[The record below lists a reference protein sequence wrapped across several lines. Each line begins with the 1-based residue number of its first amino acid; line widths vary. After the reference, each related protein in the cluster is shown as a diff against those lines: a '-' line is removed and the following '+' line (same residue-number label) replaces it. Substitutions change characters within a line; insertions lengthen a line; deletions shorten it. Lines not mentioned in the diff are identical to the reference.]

1 MAKDP
6 NTTAGRELNV
16 AKGTTFKICSCIDPV
31 TGKNISKS
39 CPKLRRTHGDGG
51 GGRWSSTH
59 GTWGY
64 QLELPAN
71 ADGKR
76 RNPLRRSGFA
86 TLEDAEAEL
95 DHARGLLA
103 LDADPAVRRQITKLM
118 LSVFKDTKRLPD
130 LEEVRR
136 KVRTRQDLNR
146 HVTVAEWLE
155 EFLKR
160 KRAIEA
166 TTKRSYESHV
176 RLYLKPYLGEIRL
189 DRLRVSDIAGMF
201 DAIEEFNDIIA
212 TERASGDPARI
223 TSVRY
228 RRPVGPTTLHRI
240 RATLRHALNIAI
252 SQDRLLDFNPAA
264 VVELAP
270 AVRPKPVI
278 WTEEKVT
285 QWRKDHAGHLD
296 RLKWAREGKRVDPIA
311 AYIGAVRPSPV
322 MVWTPEQTSAF
333 LAYARRDRL
342 FALYRLIAVRGL
354 RRGEGVGVRWP
365 DVIFEKGRIG
375 VHWQITQ
382 LGWDPIQGTPKTDAS
397 DREIAVDA
405 DTMAI
410 LKEHKKRQTAE
421 RLAAGEDW
429 MDSGFVFTD
438 EIGRPLHPQHVTD
451 RFYWLCYQ
459 AGLPPIRLHDLRHG
473 AATAMLA
480 AGVDIKIVQ
489 ETLGH
494 KSSAFTRDTYTSVYP
509 EAAAAAAE
517 ATAALLAAQP
527 LPAPSSMPPG
537 LRAAKSG
544 VDDGPGKGGGSV
556 IALPPARRPR

>member
-1 MAKDP
+1 MTKDAKRA
-6 NTTAGRELNV
+6 AGKELTV
-16 AKGTTFKICSCIDPV
+16 AKGTTFKICRCIDPE
-31 TGKNISKS
+31 TGKNISKT
-39 CPKLRRTHGDGG
+39 CPKLRRSHGEG
-51 GGRWSSTH
+51 GGRWSTTH
-59 GTWGY
+59 GTWAY
-64 QLELPAN
+64 QLELPAH

-76 RNPLRRSGFA
+76 RNPLRRSGFT
-86 TLEDAEAEL
+86 TLEDAEGEL
-95 DHARGLLA
+95 DHARGLLM
-103 LDADPAVRRQITKLM
+103 LDADPAVRRQITQLM
-118 LSVFKDTKRLPD
+118 LSVLKDTRGLPD
-130 LEEVRR
+130 TEEVRR
-136 KVRTRQDLNR
+136 KVRTHQDLNR
-146 HVTVAEWLE
+146 HITVAEWLE

-160 KRAIEA
+160 KRSIEA

-278 WTEEKVT
+278 WTQEKVT
-285 QWRKDHAGHLD
+285 QWRKDHAGHVD
-296 RLKWAREGKRVDPIA
+296 RLKRARAGKRVDPIA
-311 AYIGAVRPSPV
+311 AYIGATRPSPV

-405 DTMAI
+405 ETMAI
-410 LKEHKKRQTAE
+410 LKEHKKRQTSE

-429 MDSGFVFTD
+429 MNSGFVFTD
-438 EIGRPLHPQHVTD
+438 EIGRPLHPQQATD

-473 AATAMLA
+473 AATTMLA

-517 ATAALLAAQP
+517 ATAALLAVQP
-527 LPAPSSMPPG
+527 LPAPTSLPSVP
-537 LRAAKSG
+537 RTTRSG
-544 VDDGPGKGGGSV
+544 AENGPGDAGGSV
-556 IALPPARRPR
+556 IQLPPARRPR

>member
-1 MAKDP
+1 MMARDSNAAAGKDS
-6 NTTAGRELNV
+6 NV
-16 AKGTTFKICSCIDPV
+16 AKGTTFKICRCIDPE
-31 TGKNISKS
+31 TGKNISKT
-39 CPKLRRTHGDGG
+39 CPKLRRSHGDGG
-51 GGRWSSTH
+51 GRWSTTH

-103 LDADPAVRRQITKLM
+103 LDSEPAVRRQITKLM
-118 LSVFKDTKRLPD
+118 LSVLKDTKSLPD
-130 LEEVRR
+130 TEEVRR

-146 HVTVAEWLE
+146 HITVAEWLE

-160 KRAIEA
+160 KRSIEA

-176 RLYLKPYLGEIRL
+176 RLYLNPYLGEIRL

-212 TERASGDPARI
+212 AERASGDPSRVA
-223 TSVRY
+223 SVRY
-228 RRPVGPTTLHRI
+228 RRPVGSTTLHRI

-278 WTEEKVT
+278 WTEEKVI

-296 RLKWAREGKRVDPIA
+296 RVKRAREGKRVDPIA
-311 AYIGAVRPSPV
+311 AYIGASRPSPV

-405 DTMAI
+405 ETMTI
-410 LKEHKKRQTAE
+410 LKEHKKRQAAE

-429 MDSGFVFTD
+429 INSGFVFTD
-438 EIGRPLHPQHVTD
+438 EIGRPLHPQQVTD

-494 KSSAFTRDTYTSVYP
+494 TSSAFTRDTYTSVYP

-517 ATAALLAAQP
+517 ATAALFAGPAVPVSGPVMSRRSTAQP
-527 LPAPSSMPPG
+527 G
-537 LRAAKSG
+537 TNAKT
-544 VDDGPGKGGGSV
+544 DGEAGGSV
-556 IALPPARRPR
+556 IPMPIR

>member
-1 MAKDP
+1 MTKAP
-6 NTTAGRELNV
+6 NTTAGKELNV
-16 AKGTTFKICSCIDPV
+16 AKGTTFKICTCIDPV
-31 TGKNISKS
+31 TGKNISKT
-39 CPKLRRTHGDGG
+39 CPKLRRTSGDGR
-51 GGRWSSTH
+51 GRWSTTH

-103 LDADPAVRRQITKLM
+103 LDAEPAVRRQITKLM
-118 LSVFKDTKRLPD
+118 LSVLKDTKSLPD
-130 LEEVRR
+130 TEEVRR

-146 HVTVAEWLE
+146 HITVAEWLE

-160 KRAIEA
+160 KRSIEA

-176 RLYLKPYLGEIRL
+176 RLYLNPYLGEIRL
-189 DRLRVSDIAGMF
+189 DRLRVSDLAGMF

-212 TERASGDPARI
+212 AERASGDPSRVA
-223 TSVRY
+223 SVRY

-278 WTEEKVT
+278 WTEEKVI
-285 QWRKDHAGHLD
+285 QWRKDHAGHVD
-296 RLKWAREGKRVDPIA
+296 RLKRAREGKRVDPIA
-311 AYIGAVRPSPV
+311 AYIGAPRPSPV

-333 LAYARRDRL
+333 LAYAPKDRL

-365 DVIFEKGRIG
+365 DVIFEKSRIG

-405 DTMAI
+405 ETMAI
-410 LKEHKKRQTAE
+410 LKQHKKRQAQE

-429 MDSGFVFTD
+429 VDSGFVFID
-438 EIGRPLHPQHVTD
+438 EIGRPLHPQQVTD

-494 KSSAFTRDTYTSVYP
+494 TSSAFTRDTYTSVYP

-517 ATAALLAAQP
+517 ATAALLAG
-527 LPAPSSMPPG
+527 PAVHLSGRVPPQRSTARPG
-537 LRAAKSG
+537 TS
-544 VDDGPGKGGGSV
+544 GKGETGGSV
-556 IALPPARRPR
+556 IPMPTS

>member
-1 MAKDP
+1 MTAKDP
-6 NTTAGRELNV
+6 EPKV
-16 AKGTTFKICSCIDPV
+16 AKGTTFKICRCIDPE
-31 TGKNISKS
+31 TGKNISKT
-39 CPKLRRTHGDGG
+39 CPKLRRAHGDGG
-51 GGRWSSTH
+51 SRWSTTH

-64 QLELPAN
+64 QLELPAH

-76 RNPLRRSGFA
+76 RTPLRRSGFA
-86 TLEDAEAEL
+86 TQEDAEAEL

-103 LDADPAVRRQITKLM
+103 LDPEPAIRRQITKLM
-118 LSVFKDTKRLPD
+118 LSVLKDTKHLPD

-160 KRAIEA
+160 KRAIEE
-166 TTKRSYESHV
+166 TTKRSYESHI
-176 RLYLKPYLGEIRL
+176 RLYLKPYLGDIRL

-212 TERASGDPARI
+212 TERASGDPVRVAA
-223 TSVRY
+223 VRY
-228 RRPVGPTTLHRI
+228 RRPVGPTTMHRI
-240 RATLRHALNIAI
+240 RATLRHALNVAI
-252 SQDRLLDFNPAA
+252 RQDRLLDFNPAA

-270 AVRPKPVI
+270 GIRPKPVI

-285 QWRKDHAGHLD
+285 QWHKDHSAHLD
-296 RLKWAREGKRVDPIA
+296 RLKRARDGKRVDPVAI
-311 AYIGAVRPSPV
+311 YIGAPRPSPV
-322 MVWTPEQTSAF
+322 MVWTPKQTNAF

-342 FALYRLIAVRGL
+342 FALYRLVATRGL
-354 RRGEGVGVRWP
+354 RRGEAVGLRWT
-365 DVIFEKGRIG
+365 DVIFETSRIG
-375 VHWQITQ
+375 IHWQITQ
-382 LGWDPIQGTPKTDAS
+382 LGWNPIQGTPKTDAS

-405 DTMAI
+405 ETMAI
-410 LKEHKKRQTAE
+410 LKEHKKRQTRE

-429 MDSGFVFTD
+429 VDSGFVFTD
-438 EIGRPLHPQHVTD
+438 ELGQPLHPQYVTD

-489 ETLGH
+489 EALGH
-494 KSSAFTRDTYTSVYP
+494 KTSAFTRDTYTSVYP

-517 ATAALLAAQP
+517 ATAALLAARSV
-527 LPAPSSMPPG
+527 PAPRPVPPEPRTPRPETG
-537 LRAAKSG
+537 EA
-544 VDDGPGKGGGSV
+544 GGAV
-556 IALPPARRPR
+556 IHLPSR

>member
-6 NTTAGRELNV
+6 ERTAAKEPKV
-16 AKGTTFKICSCIDPV
+16 AKGTTFKICTCIDPE
-31 TGKNISKS
+31 TGKNISKT
-39 CPKLRRTHGDGG
+39 CPNLRRTPGDG
-51 GGRWSSTH
+51 GGRWSTTH

-64 QLELPAN
+64 QLELPTH
-71 ADGKR
+71 ADGR
-76 RNPLRRSGFA
+76 RRTPLRRSGFA

-103 LDADPAVRRQITKLM
+103 LDDEPAIRRQITKLM
-118 LSVFKDTKRLPD
+118 LSVLKDTKRLPD

-160 KRAIEA
+160 KRAIEE

-176 RLYLKPYLGEIRL
+176 RLYLKPYLGGIRL

-212 TERASGDPARI
+212 AERASGDPARVAA
-223 TSVRY
+223 VRY
-228 RRPVGPTTLHRI
+228 RRPVGSTTMHRI

-252 SQDRLLDFNPAA
+252 CQDRLLDFNPAA

-285 QWRKDHAGHLD
+285 QWHKDHTPHLD
-296 RLKWAREGKRVDPIA
+296 RLKRAREGKRVDPIA
-311 AYIGAVRPSPV
+311 VYIGAPRPSPV
-322 MVWTPEQTSAF
+322 MVWTPEQTNAF

-354 RRGEGVGVRWP
+354 RRGEGVGLRWA
-365 DVIFEKGRIG
+365 DVIFETSRIG
-375 VHWQITQ
+375 IHWQITQ

-405 DTMAI
+405 ETMAI
-410 LKEHKKRQTAE
+410 LKEHKKRQARE

-429 MDSGFVFTD
+429 KESGFAFTD
-438 EIGRPLHPQHVTD
+438 EIGRPLHPQQVTD
-451 RFYWLCYQ
+451 RFYWMCYQ

-494 KSSAFTRDTYTSVYP
+494 TSSAFTRDTYTSVYP

-517 ATAALLAAQP
+517 ATAAFLTASP
-527 LPAPSSMPPG
+527 VPAPRPVPPV
-537 LRAAKSG
+537 RRTTR
-544 VDDGPGKGGGSV
+544 PGTGEVAGESGGSV
-556 IALPPARRPR
+556 IHLPTS

>member
-1 MAKDP
+1 MAKNP
-6 NTTAGRELNV
+6 NTMAGKELNV
-16 AKGTTFKICSCIDPV
+16 AKGTTFKICTCIDPE
-31 TGKNISKS
+31 TGKNISKT
-39 CPKLRRTHGDGG
+39 CPKLRRVHGDS
-51 GGRWSSTH
+51 GGRWSTTH

-86 TLEDAEAEL
+86 TLEEAEAEL

-103 LDADPAVRRQITKLM
+103 LDPDPAVRRQVTKLM
-118 LSVFKDTKRLPD
+118 LSVLKDTKTLPD
-130 LEEVRR
+130 TEEVRR

-146 HVTVAEWLE
+146 HITVTEWLE

-160 KRAIEA
+160 KRSIEA

-212 TERASGDPARI
+212 TERGSGDPARVA
-223 TSVRY
+223 TVRY

-252 SQDRLLDFNPAA
+252 CQDRLLDFNPAA

-270 AVRPKPVI
+270 AVRPKPAI

-296 RLKWAREGKRVDPIA
+296 RFKRARDGKRVDPIA
-311 AYIGAVRPSPV
+311 AYIGTVRPSPV

-405 DTMAI
+405 ETMAI
-410 LKEHKKRQTAE
+410 LKEHKKRQARE
-421 RLAAGEDW
+421 RLAAGQDW
-429 MDSGFVFTD
+429 VDSGFVFTD
-438 EIGRPLHPQHVTD
+438 EIGRPLHPQQVTD

-517 ATAALLAAQP
+517 ATAALLAG
-527 LPAPSSMPPG
+527 PAVPPPG
-537 LRAAKSG
+537 PVPPRRSTVRPGAS
-544 VDDGPGKGGGSV
+544 GKGEGEAGGLV
-556 IALPPARRPR
+556 IPMPTR

>member
-1 MAKDP
+1 MAQDP
-6 NTTAGRELNV
+6 NTRAGNELKV
-16 AKGTTFKICSCIDPV
+16 AKGTTFKICTCIDPE

-39 CPKLRRTHGDGG
+39 CPKLRRTHAG
-51 GGRWSSTH
+51 GGRWSTTH

-64 QLELPAN
+64 QLELPAH

-86 TLEDAEAEL
+86 TLEEAEAEL

-103 LDADPAVRRQITKLM
+103 LDNEPAVRRQITKLM
-118 LSVFKDTKRLPD
+118 LSVLKDTKHLPD

-146 HVTVAEWLE
+146 HITVAEWLQ

-160 KRAIEA
+160 KRSIEA

-176 RLYLKPYLGEIRL
+176 RLYLTPYLGEIRL

-212 TERASGDPARI
+212 TERGSGDPARVA
-223 TSVRY
+223 SVRY

-240 RATLRHALNIAI
+240 RATLRHALNVAI
-252 SQDRLLDFNPAA
+252 CQDRLLDFNPAA

-296 RLKWAREGKRVDPIA
+296 RLKRARAGKRVDPIA
-311 AYIGAVRPSPV
+311 VYIGTVRPSPV
-322 MVWTPEQTSAF
+322 MVWTPGQTSAF
-333 LAYARRDRL
+333 LVYARRDRL

-405 DTMAI
+405 ETMAI
-410 LKEHKKRQTAE
+410 LKEHKKRQACE
-421 RLAAGEDW
+421 RLAVGEDW
-429 MDSGFVFTD
+429 VDSGFVFTD
-438 EIGRPLHPQHVTD
+438 EMGRPLHPQHVTD
-451 RFYWLCYQ
+451 RFYGLCHQ

-494 KSSAFTRDTYTSVYP
+494 KTSAFTRDTYTSVYP

-517 ATAALLAAQP
+517 ATAALLAGPVVPAPGPVTPRRGTAQP
-527 LPAPSSMPPG
+527 RTS
-537 LRAAKSG
+537 
-544 VDDGPGKGGGSV
+544 DKGEGEAGGSV
-556 IALPPARRPR
+556 ISMPAR

>member
-1 MAKDP
+1 MMAKDP
-6 NTTAGRELNV
+6 RTTGREPGV
-16 AKGTTFKICSCIDPV
+16 AKGTTFKSCTCKDPA
-31 TGKNISKS
+31 TGKRLGKS
-39 CPKLRRTHGDGG
+39 CPKLRRPHGDGG
-51 GGRWSSTH
+51 ARWNTTH

-64 QLELPAN
+64 QLELPPH

-86 TLEDAEAEL
+86 TLEDAAAEL

-103 LDADPAVRRQITKLM
+103 LDTDPVVRRQITKLM
-118 LSVFKDTKRLPD
+118 LSMLKDTKSLPD
-130 LEEVRR
+130 TEEVRR

-146 HVTVAEWLE
+146 HITVAEWLE

-160 KRAIEA
+160 KRAIEE
-166 TTKRSYESHV
+166 TTKRSYASHV
-176 RLYLKPYLGEIRL
+176 RLYLKPYLGDIRL

-212 TERASGDPARI
+212 TERASGDPSRVA
-223 TSVRY
+223 SVRY

-252 SQDRLLDFNPAA
+252 CQDRLLDFNPAA

-278 WTEEKVT
+278 WTEEKVA
-285 QWRKDHAGHLD
+285 QWRKDHAGHVD
-296 RLKWAREGKRVDPIA
+296 RLKRAREGKRVDPIA
-311 AYIGAVRPSPV
+311 AYIGTVRPSPV
-322 MVWTPEQTSAF
+322 MVWSPEQTSEF

-405 DTMAI
+405 ETMAI
-410 LKEHKKRQTAE
+410 LKEHKRCQTRE

-429 MDSGFVFTD
+429 VDSGFVFTD
-438 EIGRPLHPQHVTD
+438 EMGRPLHPQHVTD
-451 RFYWLCYQ
+451 RFYWLCYE

-494 KSSAFTRDTYTSVYP
+494 TSSAFTRDTYTSVYP

-517 ATAALLAAQP
+517 ATAALLTAPAV
-527 LPAPSSMPPG
+527 PAPGRVPPQ
-537 LRAAKSG
+537 
-544 VDDGPGKGGGSV
+544 PGIARPGTRGQGKAGGSV
-556 IALPPARRPR
+556 IPMPPR

>member
-6 NTTAGRELNV
+6 QRTAAKAPRV

-31 TGKNISKS
+31 TGKNISKT

-51 GGRWSSTH
+51 TRWSTTH

-64 QLELPAN
+64 QLELPAQ
-71 ADGKR
+71 ADGRR
-76 RNPLRRSGFA
+76 RNPLRRSGFT

-103 LDADPAVRRQITKLM
+103 LDNEPAVRRQITKLM
-118 LSVFKDTKRLPD
+118 LSVLKDTKRLPD

-146 HVTVAEWLE
+146 HITVAEWLE

-176 RLYLKPYLGEIRL
+176 RLYLKPYLGDIRL

-212 TERASGDPARI
+212 TERASGDPARVAA
-223 TSVRY
+223 VRY
-228 RRPVGPTTLHRI
+228 RRPVGPTTMHRI

-252 SQDRLLDFNPAA
+252 CQDRLLDFNPAA

-278 WTEEKVT
+278 WTQEKVT
-285 QWRKDHAGHLD
+285 QWHKDHTTHLD
-296 RLKWAREGKRVDPIA
+296 RLKRAREGKRVDPLA
-311 AYIGAVRPSPV
+311 AYIGTPRPSPV
-322 MVWTPEQTSAF
+322 MVWTPEQTNAF
-333 LAYARRDRL
+333 LTHARKDRL
-342 FALYRLIAVRGL
+342 FVLYRLIAMRGL
-354 RRGEGVGVRWP
+354 RRGEGVGLRWT
-365 DVIFEKGRIG
+365 DVIFEQSRIG
-375 VHWQITQ
+375 IHWQITQ

-397 DREIAVDA
+397 DREVAVDA
-405 DTMAI
+405 ETMA
-410 LKEHKKRQTAE
+410 LLREHKKRQARE

-429 MDSGFVFTD
+429 VDSGFVFTD
-438 EIGRPLHPQHVTD
+438 ELGRPLHPQHVTD
-451 RFYWLCYQ
+451 RFYAICCQ

-494 KSSAFTRDTYTSVYP
+494 KTSAFTRDTYTSVYP

-517 ATAALLAAQP
+517 ATAAFLTGP
-527 LPAPSSMPPG
+527 TVPAPRPVPSGRPATESPTTE
-537 LRAAKSG
+537 AAGETK
-544 VDDGPGKGGGSV
+544 GSV
-556 IALPPARRPR
+556 IYLPNR

>member
-1 MAKDP
+1 MTTMAKHP
-6 NTTAGRELNV
+6 NTTMGREPSV
-16 AKGTTFKICSCIDPV
+16 AKGTTFKICSCIDPL
-31 TGKNISKS
+31 TGKNLSKT
-39 CPKLRRTHGDGG
+39 CPKLRRPHGDG
-51 GGRWSSTH
+51 GGRWSSSH
-59 GTWGY
+59 GRWGY
-64 QLELPAN
+64 QLELPAH

-86 TLEDAEAEL
+86 TLEQAEAEL

-103 LDADPAVRRQITKLM
+103 LDNDPAVRRQITKLM
-118 LSVFKDTKRLPD
+118 LSVLKDTKTLPD
-130 LEEVRR
+130 TEEVRR

-146 HVTVAEWLE
+146 HITVAEWLE

-160 KRAIEA
+160 KRSIEE

-176 RLYLKPYLGEIRL
+176 RLYFNPYLGEIRL

-212 TERASGDPARI
+212 TERGSGDPARVA
-223 TSVRY
+223 SVRY

-240 RATLRHALNIAI
+240 RATLRHALNVAI
-252 SQDRLLDFNPAA
+252 RQDRLLDFNPAA

-285 QWRKDHAGHLD
+285 QWRKDHAAHVD
-296 RLKWAREGKRVDPIA
+296 RVKRAREGKRVDPIA
-311 AYIGAVRPSPV
+311 AYIGTVRPSPV
-322 MVWTPEQTSAF
+322 MVWTPEQTAAF

-365 DVIFEKGRIG
+365 DVVFEKGRIG

-382 LGWDPIQGTPKTDAS
+382 LGWDPIQGSPKTDAS

-405 DTMAI
+405 ETMAI
-410 LKEHKKRQTAE
+410 LKEHKKRQAKE

-429 MDSGFVFTD
+429 VDSGFVFTD
-438 EIGRPLHPQHVTD
+438 EIGRPLHPQQVTD
-451 RFYWLCYQ
+451 RFYWLCHQ

-494 KSSAFTRDTYTSVYP
+494 KTSAFTRDTYTSVYP

-517 ATAALLAAQP
+517 ATAAFLSGPVVSQPEPVLPRRGAAR
-527 LPAPSSMPPG
+527 PG
-537 LRAAKSG
+537 TS
-544 VDDGPGKGGGSV
+544 GKGEAGGSV
-556 IALPPARRPR
+556 IPMPTR

>member
-1 MAKDP
+1 MTTMAKAP
-6 NTTAGRELNV
+6 ETTAAKEPNV
-16 AKGTTFKICSCIDPV
+16 AKGTTFKTRACKDSA
-31 TGKNISKS
+31 TGKRLGKN
-39 CPKLRRTHGDGG
+39 CPKLRRPHDDGGARWSTTHG
-51 GGRWSSTH
+51 S
-59 GTWGY
+59 WGY
-64 QLELPAN
+64 QLELPAHT
-71 ADGKR
+71 DGKR

-86 TLEDAEAEL
+86 TLEDAGAEL

-103 LDADPAVRRQITKLM
+103 LDNDPAVRRQITKLM
-118 LSVFKDTKRLPD
+118 LSVLKDAKSLPD
-130 LEEVRR
+130 TEEVRR

-146 HVTVAEWLE
+146 HITVAEWLE

-176 RLYLKPYLGEIRL
+176 RLYLNPYLGDIRL
-189 DRLRVSDIAGMF
+189 DRLRVSDIASMF

-212 TERASGDPARI
+212 TERASGDPAR
-223 TSVRY
+223 VAAVKH
-228 RRPVGPTTLHRI
+228 RRPVGPTSMHRI

-252 SQDRLLDFNPAA
+252 RQDRLLDFNPAA
-264 VVELAP
+264 VVEMAP
-270 AVRPKPVI
+270 IDRPKPVV

-285 QWRKDHAGHLD
+285 QWRKDHVEHRD
-296 RLKWAREGKRVDPIA
+296 RLKRARDGKRVDPIA
-311 AYIGAVRPSPV
+311 AFVSTPRPSPV
-322 MVWTPEQTSAF
+322 MVWTSEQTSAF

-354 RRGEGVGVRWP
+354 RRGEGAGLRWP
-365 DVIFEKGRIG
+365 DIIFATSRIG
-375 VHWQITQ
+375 IHWQITQ
-382 LGWDPIQGTPKTDAS
+382 LGWTPIQGSPKTDAS

-405 DTMAI
+405 QTMVL
-410 LKEHKKRQTAE
+410 LKEHRKHQARE

-429 MDSGFVFTD
+429 VDSDFVFTD
-438 EIGRPLHPQHVTD
+438 EMGRPLHPQHVTD

-494 KSSAFTRDTYTSVYP
+494 TSSAFTRDTYTSVYP

-517 ATAALLAAQP
+517 ATAALLTSYP
-527 LPAPSSMPPG
+527 LPASSPVPPRHG
-537 LRAAKSG
+537 TTRSRAGGQTAATEA
-544 VDDGPGKGGGSV
+544 DGAV
-556 IALPPARRPR
+556 IHLPTS

>member
-1 MAKDP
+1 
-6 NTTAGRELNV
+6 
-16 AKGTTFKICSCIDPV
+16 
-31 TGKNISKS
+31 
-39 CPKLRRTHGDGG
+39 
-51 GGRWSSTH
+51 
-59 GTWGY
+59 
-64 QLELPAN
+64 
-71 ADGKR
+71 
-76 RNPLRRSGFA
+76 
-86 TLEDAEAEL
+86 
-95 DHARGLLA
+95 
-103 LDADPAVRRQITKLM
+103 M
-118 LSVFKDTKRLPD
+118 LSVLKDTKRLPD

-146 HVTVAEWLE
+146 HISVADWLE

-176 RLYLKPYLGEIRL
+176 RLYFRPYLGDIRL

-212 TERASGDPARI
+212 TERASGDPARVLA
-223 TSVRY
+223 VRY
-228 RRPVGPTTLHRI
+228 RRPVGPTTMHRI

-252 SQDRLLDFNPAA
+252 RQDRLLDFNPAA
-264 VVELAP
+264 VVVELG
-270 AVRPKPVI
+270 AVSRPKPVI
-278 WTEEKVT
+278 WTEERVA
-285 QWRKDHAGHLD
+285 QWRTDHATHLD
-296 RLKWAREGKRVDPIA
+296 RLKRAREGKRVDPIT
-311 AYIGAVRPSPV
+311 AYIGASRPSPV
-322 MVWTPEQTSAF
+322 MVWTAEQTQCF
-333 LAYARRDRL
+333 LAYARNDRL
-342 FALYRLIAVRGL
+342 FVLYRLIAVRGL

-365 DVIFEKGRIG
+365 DVIFTTSRIG
-375 VHWQITQ
+375 IHWQITQ

-405 DTMAI
+405 ETMTL
-410 LKEHKKRQTAE
+410 LKEHKKHQARE

-429 MDSGFVFTD
+429 TDSGFVFTD

-451 RFYWLCYQ
+451 RFYRICYQ

-517 ATAALLAAQP
+517 ATAALFAAQSV
-527 LPAPSSMPPG
+527 PAPPLTPPG
-537 LRAAKSG
+537 RRTARPAAH
-544 VDDGPGKGGGSV
+544 DGAGKGGSV
-556 IALPPARRPR
+556 IHLPPARRP